1 MLGPYSANILVI
13 FTLAVIAELGL
24 APTGTGASTWM
35 LALLNTLFIVLA
47 LIPVRGYVLNVSILC
62 FTVAGAIALVWQVPM
77 LALAQAFNKSA
88 GIIAFIAIVPSVAI
102 PLRLGGYVEAMG
114 AFLSSDTTSRQTSGA
129 TGMGPAPGRAC
140 KLLQPF
146 TSFLVLVSLQLL
158 MTFVLNIGA
167 IPTMQR
173 LLDKARLPKR
183 YLSLMYSTAYS
194 SYMVVSPFD
203 GLIQALILAA
213 GSSYAAYVGRGLA
226 MTGAL
231 MAAGL
236 VLLGLSPRSA
246 RPGQASQDILP
257 AKLDQPAADQ
267 EPSPVVHRNVPPG
280 FRVLELAAHIVA
292 MIALA
297 VLFGRLVQ
305 LKNPAM
311 GTAFIILAYTAFWLR
326 MLGVERT
333 TFQGS
338 VREYALAL
346 GGFRAFLPFLI
357 SASFLGALL
366 AYTPLHQA
374 IGSALTYLDQLPRYF
389 LIQAIMAGTALLSL
403 AGVHMMIT
411 VAAIASSL
419 DPGKLGLDPSGF
431 ALFLLSC
438 WFVAMN
444 ISPFVPF
451 STVVG
456 EAIGENPATVA
467 LRYNSRM
474 ALLMLVVAP
483 LVITLT

>member
-1 MLGPYSANILVI
+1 MDRNAVLGPYSATILMI
-13 FTLAVIAELGL
+13 FTLAVLAELGL
-24 APTGTGASTWM
+24 APTGTVASTWL
-35 LALLNTLFIVLA
+35 LALLNALFIVLA
-47 LIPVRGYVLNVSILC
+47 LIPVRGYVFKVSILC
-62 FTVAGAIALVWQVPM
+62 FTVAGAIALVWQVPV

-114 AFLSSDTTSRQTSGA
+114 AFLSSDTSSRNSGSS
-129 TGMGPAPGRAC
+129 TGPASVPGQAGR
-140 KLLQPF
+140 LLRPF
-146 TSFLVLVSLQLL
+146 TSFLVLVCLQLL

-173 LLDKARLPKR
+173 LLDKAKLPKR
-183 YLSLMYSTAYS
+183 YLSLVYSTAYS

-231 MAAGL
+231 MATGL
-236 VLLGLSPRSA
+236 LLLGLSPRSA
-246 RPGQASQDILP
+246 RPGQTSQD
-257 AKLDQPAADQ
+257 QPPADQ
-267 EPSPVVHRNVPPG
+267 EPSPAAHRNGRPG
-280 FRVLELAAHIVA
+280 YRVLELAAHIVA
-292 MIALA
+292 LIALA
-297 VLFGRLVQ
+297 VLFGRLVP
-305 LKNPAM
+305 LGNPAL
-311 GTAFIILAYTAFWLR
+311 GTAFVILVYVIFWLR
-326 MLGVERT
+326 MLGVKRIKLR
-333 TFQGS
+333 GS
-338 VREYALAL
+338 VGEYALAL

-366 AYTPLHQA
+366 AYTPLHQV
-374 IGSALTYLDQLPRYF
+374 IGSALTHLDKLPRYF
-389 LIQAIMAGTALLSL
+389 LIQAIMAGTAVLSL

-411 VAAIASSL
+411 VAAIASAL
-419 DPGKLGLDPSGF
+419 DPGKLGLDPAGF

-474 ALLMLVVAP
+474 ALLMLVIAP
-483 LVITLT
+483 LVITLG

>member
-1 MLGPYSANILVI
+1 
-13 FTLAVIAELGL
+13 
-24 APTGTGASTWM
+24 
-35 LALLNTLFIVLA
+35 
-47 LIPVRGYVLNVSILC
+47 
-62 FTVAGAIALVWQVPM
+62 VPE
-77 LALAQAFNKSA
+77 S
-88 GIIAFIAIVPSVAI
+88 
-102 PLRLGGYVEAMG
+102 LGGYVEAMG
-114 AFLSSDTTSRQTSGA
+114 AFLSSDTSSRQAGSG
-129 TGMGPAPGRAC
+129 TGLRSAPGQAGR
-140 KLLQPF
+140 LLQPF
-146 TSFLVLVSLQLL
+146 TSFLVLVCIQLL

-231 MAAGL
+231 MATGL

-246 RPGQASQDILP
+246 RPGQADQDHLP
-257 AKLDQPAADQ
+257 TDRDQPPEEQ
-267 EPSPVVHRNVPPG
+267 EPSPTAHRKVPPG
-280 FRVLELAAHIVA
+280 YRVLELAAHIVA

-305 LKNPAM
+305 LANPAL
-311 GTAFIILAYTAFWLR
+311 GTAIVILVYVVFWLR
-326 MLGVERT
+326 LLGVSRIKLR
-333 TFQGS
+333 GS
-338 VREYALAL
+338 LREYALAL

-374 IGSALTYLDQLPRYF
+374 IGSALTQLDRLPRYF
-389 LIQAIMAGTALLSL
+389 LIQAIMAGTAVLSL

-411 VAAIASSL
+411 VAAIASAL
-419 DPGKLGLDPSGF
+419 DPGKLGLDPAGF

-467 LRYNSRM
+467 LRYNSKM
-474 ALLMLVVAP
+474 ALLMLVIAP
-483 LVITLT
+483 LVITLG